1 MKMRHF
7 NAIALSLLLG
17 VGCTQVTMEIEEP
30 VAREASPLADRALIT
45 GFENKMIPWMRTLSD
60 AHTLTEGGAYD
71 EAFPLVRKL
80 EQDMQDE
87 PLYAGVTERDLYQRL
102 LRATQEERAM
112 MRALRYGT
120 EEDVKRHH
128 HKSIQEFTKF
138 REGFA
143 AWMEETR

>member
-17 VGCTQVTMEIEEP
+17 VGCTQVTMEVKEP
-30 VAREASPLADRALIT
+30 VARESSPLADQALVT
-45 GFENKMIPWMRTLSD
+45 GFENKMITWMRQLSD
-60 AHTLTEGGAYD
+60 AHTLTESGAYD
-71 EAFPLVRKL
+71 ESFPLVRKL

-87 PLYAGVTERDLYQRL
+87 PLYVGVTERDLYQRL

-120 EEDVKRHH
+120 GEDVKIHH
-128 HKSIQEFTKF
+128 YKSVLEFKKF
-138 REGFA
+138 REDFA
-143 AWMEETR
+143 AWMEETK